1 MQHITE
7 LSAKEIYSGLR
18 HFYTLFLILRIP
30 FFKWTGKKKRVTSSM
45 LISLIYKLSSKPV
58 TSTDSIL
65 S

>member
-30 FFKWTGKKKRVTSSM
+30 FFKWTGKKKS
-45 LISLIYKLSSKPV
+45 YKFNV
-58 TSTDSIL
+58 N
-65 S
+65 